1 MSGADVK
8 TEQHLFQQHL
18 NVLQPLVQDILQT
31 NRLDGIWIHAGEEQ
45 YYFLDDQAKPFKINP
60 LFNYFVPCP
69 QASGSWLYLDG
80 VNKPHLYFYQ
90 PDDYWYLHEPA
101 PQTFWTDEFEWT
113 ILKHADQIKAYLGN
127 LDRTLYL
134 GEAVDSAE
142 SLGFSQINLQKA
154 LNYLHY
160 QRSIKTD
167 YELHCLQ
174 QAQFAA
180 LQGHKAAEIAFFDGQ
195 SEFAIN
201 LAYLQASGQSDLN
214 VPYGNIVAINQHSAV
229 LHYTRLQQQNPKV
242 RFSFL
247 LDAGASYLG
256 YASDITRSYS
266 FNPADEFSDLIQ
278 CMEQQKLTLIAQ
290 MQSGYNYLSYHTMM
304 QQAIAEI
311 LHDFD
316 LVRLPPEQIF
326 EEGINRTFF
335 PHGLGHF
342 LGLQVH
348 DVAGFQQ
355 NRRGTH
361 KAAPEVYP
369 SLRCTRNLEP
379 NMVLTVEPGF
389 YFISMLLQPWRN
401 HRLSARFN
409 WQKIDHFTAYGG
421 IRTEDNI
428 VITANGA
435 ENLTQKALTA
445 LYPFKQ

>member
-1 MSGADVK
+1 MSDL
-8 TEQHLFQQHL
+8 EQRLFQQHL
-18 NVLQPLVQDILQT
+18 SSLQPVVQDILHS
-31 NRLDGIWIHAGEEQ
+31 NRLDGIWIHAGEER
-45 YYFLDDQAKPFKINP
+45 YHFLDDQTKPFKINP
-60 LFNYFVPCP
+60 LFNYFVPHT
-69 QASGSWLYLDG
+69 QAVGSWLYLDG

-90 PDDYWYLHEPA
+90 PDDYWYLHEAA
-101 PQTFWTDEFEWT
+101 PQAFWTDEFEWT
-113 ILKHADQIKAYLGN
+113 ILKHADEIQTHFAN

-134 GEAVDSAE
+134 GEQVRLAE
-142 SLGFSQINLQKA
+142 SVGFTHINLQKA

-180 LQGHKAAEIAFFDGQ
+180 LKGHEAAKQAFFNGE

-201 LAYLQASGQSDLN
+201 LRYLQASQQSELN
-214 VPYGNIVAINQHSAV
+214 VPYGNIVAINEHSAV
-229 LHYTRLQQQNPKV
+229 LHYTQLQHHSPNI
-242 RFSFL
+242 RRSFL

-266 FNPADEFSDLIQ
+266 FDPNDEFAELIDA
-278 CMEQQKLTLIAQ
+278 MERQKRAIIAQ
-290 MQSGYNYLSYHTMM
+290 MQVGYNYLSYHTMM

-311 LHDFD
+311 LHDFE
-316 LVRLPPEQIF
+316 LVRLPAEQIF

-369 SLRCTRNLEP
+369 SLRCTRTLEP
-379 NMVLTVEPGF
+379 NMVLTVEPGL
-389 YFISMLLQPWRN
+389 YFIPMLLEAWRN
-401 HRLSARFN
+401 APLGSRFN
-409 WQKIDHFTAYGG
+409 WQKIDHFVAYGG

-428 VITANGA
+428 VITADGA
-435 ENLTQKALTA
+435 QNLTQNALTA
-445 LYPFKQ
+445 LYN